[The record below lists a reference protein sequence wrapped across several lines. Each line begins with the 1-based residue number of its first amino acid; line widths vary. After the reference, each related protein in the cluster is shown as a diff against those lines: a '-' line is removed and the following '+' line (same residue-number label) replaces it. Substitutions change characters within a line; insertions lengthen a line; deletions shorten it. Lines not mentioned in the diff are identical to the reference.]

1 MRGNQHREWPI
12 CTITKTWA
20 GVLFKPISPLSS
32 EKEKTMKET
41 PGNSDTRWEEDDSDE
56 LVELWK
62 DETSLSAIA
71 GRLDRTEKEIMT
83 KAKELG
89 LYK

>member
-1 MRGNQHREWPI
+1 
-12 CTITKTWA
+12 
-20 GVLFKPISPLSS
+20 
-32 EKEKTMKET
+32 MKET
-41 PGNSDTRWEEDDSDE
+41 PVNSDTRWEEDDCDE
-56 LVELWK
+56 LAELWK

-71 GRLDRTEKEIMT
+71 ARLDRTEKEVMT

>member
-1 MRGNQHREWPI
+1 
-12 CTITKTWA
+12 
-20 GVLFKPISPLSS
+20 
-32 EKEKTMKET
+32 MKET
-41 PGNSDTRWEEDDSDE
+41 PGNSDTCWEEDDSDE
-56 LVELWK
+56 LAELWK

-71 GRLDRTEKEIMT
+71 ARLDRTEKEVMA